1 MSGMYVRFGGVH
13 VEFSSKHLRLPA
25 AALILLLFVFHIEA
39 IIEGIRSALVVCA
52 VSIVPSLFLFL
63 VLSDLIVSALLSDG
77 GKITSPKYTAFLL
90 GALCGFPTGAV
101 VCERLCQSGVLD
113 PKDAEHLLPLCNSV
127 SPAFAIG
134 AIGVSMLGDMRL
146 GILLYGSQLLASL
159 LLLLPLRVP
168 VHNGKATAQSFSF
181 SEMFF
186 AAVEKSIGS
195 IMRICALICL
205 FSALLSILRVYCGET
220 AYTLLA
226 ALLEIGS
233 GSNAAAALYTTA
245 PKLSLALCAFAC
257 GWSGICVHFQ
267 IFSVLKSI
275 KINTFKFVL
284 YKGLLGLLSTAFTTI
299 GYKLFFCP

>member
-1 MSGMYVRFGGVH
+1 M
-13 VEFSSKHLRLPA
+13 ESKVKRLRLPTA
-25 AALILLLFVFHIEA
+25 VVLLLCCVLHMEPIINGIRAALT
-39 IIEGIRSALVVCA
+39 VCA
-52 VSIVPSLFLFL
+52 VSIVPSLYLFL
-63 VLSDLIVSALLSDG
+63 VFSDLIVSALLSDG
-77 GKITSPKYTAFLL
+77 NKITSPKYTAFLL

-101 VCERLCQSGVLD
+101 VCERLCQKGVLD
-113 PKDAEHLLPLCNSV
+113 PKDAERLLPFCNSV

-159 LLLLPLRVP
+159 LLLLPLRVRA
-168 VHNGKATAQSFSF
+168 HTGQKTAQSFSF
-181 SEMFF
+181 PEMFF
-186 AAVEKSIGS
+186 AAVEKSVSS
-195 IMRICALICL
+195 ILRICALICL
-205 FSALLSILRVYCGET
+205 FSALLSILRVYCRET

-275 KINTFKFVL
+275 KVKGCRFVF
-284 YKGLLGLLSTAFTTI
+284 YKGLLGLLSMAFTVI

>member
-1 MSGMYVRFGGVH
+1 M
-13 VEFSSKHLRLPA
+13 EFSSKHLRLPA

-39 IIEGIRSALVVCA
+39 IIDGIRSALTICA

-63 VLSDLIVSALLSDG
+63 VLSDLIVSVLLSDG
-77 GKITSPKYTAFLL
+77 GKIASPKYAAFLL

-101 VCERLCQSGVLD
+101 VCERLCQRGVLE
-113 PKDAEHLLPLCNSV
+113 PRDAERLLPLCNSV

-146 GILLYGSQLLASL
+146 GVLLYGSQLLASL

-168 VHNGKATAQSFSF
+168 AHNGKKTTQSFSL

-195 IMRICALICL
+195 ILRICALICL

-226 ALLEIGS
+226 ALFEIGS
-233 GSNAAAALYTTA
+233 GSNAAAALYSTA
-245 PKLSLALCAFAC
+245 PNFSLMLCAFTC
-257 GWSGICVHFQ
+257 GWSGVCVHFQ
-267 IFSVLKSI
+267 IFSVLRSI
-275 KINTFKFVL
+275 KVNAFRFVF
-284 YKGLLGLLSTAFTTI
+284 YKGMLGLLSAAFTTI